1 MIAPSWNLWMG
12 FAFLLHSVLAV
23 LFAWFLAWLGQGL
36 SPVTAL
42 IALGLSAIFSVA
54 WYRRQRLDVQQGR
67 SAGPEAVTAW
77 TPLEIALAA
86 FLMFAAWRH
95 FAWLLAPI
103 PGPLGHAWQTLSKNN
118 FGDLALH
125 INYLRAFAE
134 GLPAPFVNP
143 IFASDLLRYPLGAD
157 LYSALWEAIGVPTSA
172 HLFIVG
178 VVCTWWAISSLRA
191 LGGGLAIVG
200 FFLAGGS
207 LGLGVLI
214 GEPLRD
220 FQTDLEWKNIFLAVW
235 ITQRGF
241 LWALP
246 IGVLLWLRLRS
257 AKSRRVLSQ
266 SEAVALG
273 ILWGGLAIFHL
284 HAFVVV
290 SLLLVGGAVLDE
302 ALEYFEAARHGK
314 VSWSWSRL
322 FEGWGL
328 PLIAALPLGTAVV
341 FHSTQGFAKASVMEW
356 APGWTMPPELGLL
369 QQLKWI
375 GLNFGSSVLVLV
387 IGIILV
393 LRSPRLTTAARRRF
407 AVEMSFF
414 VGLFLLFTAWKM
426 APWAWDNI
434 KLLLWPWSLGFAL
447 LGVALRAVDNDR
459 HEALAWV
466 LALVAGASGLISLG
480 HSLLAPKE
488 RAVLMWNTADL
499 AEAEAAVRDL
509 PRDAVFAAATVH
521 NHALAWLGR
530 SRALGYEGHLWSHAI
545 SYDAQAEALQKL
557 FMGENPVE
565 QAQRLGA
572 THIFWGPEE
581 KMKWGNWAASWLSK
595 FELVR
600 RVGSV
605 EIYSLRS
612 LRSEVEAEGATAQ
625 ADESSKA
632 ELARA
637 KLSRAPKN
645 GANPKASSKADQ
657 PKDAKP
663 RAEKTQ
669 SP

>member
-1 MIAPSWNLWMG
+1 MITPSWNLWMG

-23 LFAWFLAWLGQGL
+23 LLAWFLAWLGQGL
-36 SPVTAL
+36 SPFTAL
-42 IALGLSAIFSVA
+42 IALSLSAVLSVA
-54 WYRRQRLDVQQGR
+54 WYRRQRLEVQQGR
-67 SAGPEAVTAW
+67 SVGPEAVSEW

-143 IFASDLLRYPLGAD
+143 IFSSDLLRYPLGAD
-157 LYSALWEAIGVPTSA
+157 LYSALWEAIGVPTLA
-172 HLFIVG
+172 HLFVVG
-178 VVCTWWAISSLRA
+178 VVCSWWAISFLRA
-191 LGGGLAIVG
+191 LGGGMAIVG

-207 LGLGVLI
+207 LGWGVLT

-220 FQTDLEWKNIFLAVW
+220 FQADLDWKNIFLTVW

-290 SLLLVGGAVLDE
+290 SFLLVGGAVLDE
-302 ALEYFEAARHGK
+302 ALEHFEASRLGG
-314 VSWSWSRL
+314 VTWSWSRL
-322 FEGWGL
+322 FQGWGY

-356 APGWTMPPELGLL
+356 APGWTMPPELSLL
-369 QQLKWI
+369 QQFKWI
-375 GLNFGSSVLVLV
+375 GLNFGPSVLVLA
-387 IGIILV
+387 IGAALV
-393 LRSPRLTTAARRRF
+393 MRSPRLTLAARRRF

-434 KLLLWPWSLGFAL
+434 KLLLWPWSFGFAL
-447 LGVALRAVDNDR
+447 LGVALRTAFDDR
-459 HEALAWV
+459 HETLAWV
-466 LALVAGASGLISLG
+466 LVLVAGASGLISLG
-480 HSLLAPKE
+480 HSLLAPKD
-488 RAVLMWNTADL
+488 RAVLMWNTSDL

-545 SYDAQAEALQKL
+545 SYEAQTEALQSL

-605 EIYSLRS
+605 EIYSLQS
-612 LRSEVEAEGATAQ
+612 LRSEVEAKSASAPAAEAA
-625 ADESSKA
+625 KA
-632 ELARA
+632 EM
-637 KLSRAPKN
+637 SRAQIDQ
-645 GANPKASSKADQ
+645 KAKQRVNQGTSRQK
-657 PKDAKP
+657 KK
-663 RAEKTQ
+663 
-669 SP
+669 